1 MSRNTKLA
9 LKVGLPILILV
20 AAGGLTATLMAS
32 REAPEQSEPEE
43 QAALV
48 ETRTVERRE
57 HRLDVRA
64 SGTVIPARQVQLQP
78 QVSGKIVDVHPAVE
92 PGGLVDKGEQLVQI
106 DRSDYQLAV
115 EQREAAVEQASAQL
129 EREKGKQQ
137 VAQRE
142 WELFKEEAEKLTG
155 EKQDPSL
162 ALRKPQ
168 LMSARAQVES
178 AKSQLESA
186 RLNLERTSI
195 EAPFDALVRDQ
206 SAEVGQVAGTQG
218 PVATLVS
225 TETFRVRL
233 SMASDKIPQIDIP
246 NVNAEKGSEAMVYY
260 EVGDQKI
267 EREARVMRLLGD
279 LDPAGRMARVLVEI
293 VDPLGLENIEGD
305 APNQIRGMPLLL
317 DAYVDV
323 QIEGNET
330 RELIE
335 IPRKAVR
342 NGYQAYVVDDGKL
355 AVEEIEIVWRRPDT
369 VLVSSG
375 LEDGERVVT
384 GPLPNPVE
392 GMPLKIESGDEA
404 GSGSDRE
411 SAGGPAGGGE
421 SDSDSAPGDGN
432 ESRDQAPEPGAGDD
446 GGEEAQ

>member
-9 LKVGLPILILV
+9 LKIGLPILILAV
-20 AAGGLTATLMAS
+20 AGGLTATLMAS
-32 REAPEQSEPEE
+32 REAPEKSEPEAE
-43 QAALV
+43 AALV

-64 SGTVIPARQVQLQP
+64 SGTVVPARQVQLQP
-78 QVSGKIVDVHPAVE
+78 QVSGMIVDVHPSLE
-92 PGGLVDKGEQLVQI
+92 PGGLVDEGERLVQI

-115 EQREAAVEQASAQL
+115 DQRETAVEQAKAQL
-129 EREKGKQQ
+129 EREKGQQ
-137 VAQRE
+137 EVAQRE

-168 LMSARAQVES
+168 LMSARAQVEA
-178 AKSQLESA
+178 AKSQLQSA

-195 EAPFDALVRDQ
+195 EAPFDALVRDE
-206 SAEVGQVAGTQG
+206 SAEIGQVAGTQG

-225 TETFRVRL
+225 TDTFRVRL
-233 SMASDKIPQIDIP
+233 SLATDKVPQIDIP
-246 NVNAEKGSEAMVYY
+246 NVNAETGSKATVQY

-267 EREARVMRLLGD
+267 ERDARVLRLLGD
-279 LDPAGRMARVLVEI
+279 LDPAGRMARLLVEI
-293 VDPLGLENIEGD
+293 EDPLGLEEADGD
-305 APNQIRGMPLLL
+305 GPNEIRGLPLLL

-330 RELIE
+330 QKLIE

-342 NGYQAYVVDDGKL
+342 NGYQAYLVEDGKL
-355 AVEEIEIVWRRPDT
+355 AVEEIEIIWRRPET
-369 VLVSSG
+369 VLVASG
-375 LEDGERVVT
+375 LEDGDRVVT

-392 GMPLKIESGDEA
+392 GMPLESQ
-404 GSGSDRE
+404 
-411 SAGGPAGGGE
+411 
-421 SDSDSAPGDGN
+421 PGDGSKRDSN
-432 ESRDQAPEPGAGDD
+432 EREAGDETPEQGAGSESPEQGAGGEGD
-446 GGEEAQ
+446 GEEAQ